1 MSIFGSMT
9 TAVLGLSAQSKA
21 LGHIS
26 DNIANA
32 STVGYKRVNTAFET
46 LVLQSNERL
55 HAPGGVTAA
64 PVFMNNIQ
72 GNLTQVQSPTNA
84 AIQGQG
90 FFSVSK
96 LSRGLTGPGQQGET
110 VQTQTGTLNA
120 DNVYYTRV
128 GDFEL
133 DKNRYLVN
141 SAGFALNGWI
151 VDDTTGQLS
160 KDVVQPLQ
168 VNTMTDKPQA
178 TNSIT
183 LGANLPATPKPGE
196 AIPPSS
202 IQVYDTQGNARTV
215 QFNWRQDGANN
226 WRLGID
232 APGSSMQPVAGT
244 FAGGAA
250 DMKTGGAVAGVT
262 PVAQESNVL
271 VNGTTSIPKSSVTIS
286 GRTNYYPSDAL
297 NPSGSSQDN
306 LRVGDRYSLTVN
318 GAVVASVELVI
329 PPLNPLFPEQRDIAS
344 FTSFADIAND
354 LAGQINAMTPAPY
367 SAKIDPGDARK
378 ILVETLDGAP
388 VQVSGLFTNAS
399 PQLSTI
405 SGPSTNPT
413 GTAAPGNHQQ
423 STFTFSNATVDV
435 GDEFRITVAGQEFR
449 VRVTTNNDTG
459 TPTTGVTNMSIG
471 NVYSLA
477 PPTGIDAIVARMSAL
492 INAKL
497 PAIGVTA
504 AIGTAATGAA
514 TGSAANQLVLDGT
527 AGVPTF
533 SSSYRVVNADSR
545 KNDIKSTS
553 PATYTP
559 ATISTLQLPA
569 PGVMESTLVTFPS
582 AATLHVP
589 DQYSVTVLNQTFTT
603 TVKYNNINNLKDMD
617 GVLKDLRDQIN
628 SAGLAVGASIT
639 PAGAL
644 QLDGTVAN
652 TALGISGNKL
662 EIEGTDNVRVG
673 DTYTISVDN
682 VPYSVSVTADNVLTM
697 GDYGGIADALAAK
710 INSARPQAP
719 VIATVVNSEVKLTAR
734 NPGTPFK
741 VNQEYTSGAA
751 SNNQKTGPTKSE
763 PTETRGQ
770 RQEFSFPQTQID
782 IGDTYTVTVDGT
794 PISVKVDKSN
804 YSSLEDISGVLQ
816 QLANKINSEN
826 LNVTATATGGRLSI
840 THNTPSTGRFEATAN
855 IDNATGSSGTLN
867 IGAGGVAN
875 VEGVRQ
881 KQSVT
886 LTGSPG
892 DKDAEYTVTING
904 SPVTYRTTGAET
916 SMETIAA
923 NLANMIN
930 KNTSL
935 PVTASAE
942 GAVLNV
948 VAKTQTG
955 TAADQFALE
964 TYATAGTTPAHIQ
977 LSFGTEPENVGT
989 ITSISTAKVGTGTA
1003 VTSANQTVGADA
1015 NVTFTV
1021 DYGFGPQQITLNVGQ
1036 IGKSGGVTQY
1046 AGSEINV
1053 TQLVQDGAS
1062 RGQFKEV
1069 VYGDNGDVIVN
1080 YDNGRSRVIGRI
1092 PVVTFNNPNAL
1103 QREAGGVYIET
1114 EDGGR
1119 PNFNDPDTNGAG
1131 AVIANSVES
1140 SNVDIADEFTKLI
1153 VTQRTYS
1160 ANTKIVTT
1168 SDEMLQEVLGLKR

>member
-151 VDDTTGQLS
+151 VDDVTGQLK

-168 VNTMTDKPQA
+168 VNTLTDKPQS

-183 LGANLPATPKPGE
+183 LGANLPATPTPGVP
-196 AIPPSS
+196 IPSSS
-202 IQVYDTQGNARTV
+202 IQVYDTQGNARTI
-215 QFNWRQDGANN
+215 QFNWRQDAANA

-232 APGSSMQPVAGT
+232 APGSSMQPVAGS

-250 DMKTGGAVAGVT
+250 TMATGSQISGVT
-262 PVAQESNVL
+262 PVAQVSQVR
-271 VNGTTSIPKSSVTIS
+271 VDGTTSVPASSVTIG
-286 GRTNYYPSDAL
+286 GRTNYYPD
-297 NPSGSSQDN
+297 GTSQDN
-306 LRVGDRYSLTVN
+306 IRIGDTYTLNINGSTSATVTVTAAN
-318 GAVVASVELVI
+318 IGTLSNYGEVAAALM
-329 PPLNPLFPEQRDIAS
+329 D
-344 FTSFADIAND
+344 
-354 LAGQINAMTPAPY
+354 QINAMSPALY
-367 SAKIDPGDARK
+367 QAKLDTNDSRRI
-378 ILVETLDGAP
+378 IVETTGATPAP
-388 VQVSGLFTNAS
+388 VQVSGTFNNTT
-399 PQLSTI
+399 PQTSTI
-405 SGPSTNPT
+405 SGPSTNGT
-413 GTAAPGNHQQ
+413 GSLSGDQR
-423 STFTFSNATVDV
+423 STFTFSTAAIDV
-435 GDEFRITVAGQEFR
+435 GDEFRITVAGKEFKT
-449 VRVTTNNDTG
+449 RVTSANIG
-459 TPTTGVTNMSIG
+459 TLADINGVVAN
-471 NVYSLA
+471 LA
-477 PPTGIDAIVARMSAL
+477 NQINTAVPPLG
-492 INAKL
+492 INAL
-497 PAIGVTA
+497 
-504 AIGTAATGAA
+504 IGTATVPAGT
-514 TGSAANQLVLDGT
+514 ANQLVLDGT
-527 AGVPTF
+527 ATTQTFTANYGVT
-533 SSSYRVVNADSR
+533 NADSR
-545 KNDIKSTS
+545 KNSITASTPVVYS
-553 PATYTP
+553 ALTAAPVQIANATQPEIT
-559 ATISTLQLPA
+559 Q
-569 PGVMESTLVTFPS
+569 VDFPT
-582 AATLHVP
+582 AATLKVP
-589 DQYSVTVLNQTFTT
+589 DQYVVNVLGQEFKTT
-603 TVKYNNINNLKDMD
+603 ISYANINALKDMD
-617 GVLKDLRDQIN
+617 GVVNDLVTKIN
-628 SAGLAVGASIT
+628 AAGLAVSASRNA
-639 PAGAL
+639 AGDL
-644 QLDGTVAN
+644 VLSGTTN
-652 TALGISGNKL
+652 GTALNASANSLDIT
-662 EIEGTDNVRVG
+662 GTDNVRVG
-673 DTYTISVDN
+673 DSYTVRVDG
-682 VPYSVSVTADNVLTM
+682 VPYTVSVTGDNILTM
-697 GDYGGIADALAAK
+697 GTYGGVANALAAQ

-719 VIATVVNSEVKLTAR
+719 VIASVENSQLQLTAR

-741 VNQEYTSGAA
+741 IDQEFSNGTA
-751 SNNQKTGPTKSE
+751 SNNQVNGPTTSA
-763 PTETRGQ
+763 PTDSRGQ
-770 RQEFSFPQTQID
+770 RQEFSYPQTQID
-782 IGDTYTVTVDGT
+782 IGDVYSVSVDGT
-794 PISVKVDKSN
+794 PISVTVDKSN
-804 YSSLEDISGVLQ
+804 YGNFQDINGVLQ
-816 QLANKINSEN
+816 ELANRVNAAN
-826 LNVTATATGGRLSI
+826 LNVVATATGGRLTL
-840 THNTPSTGRFEATAN
+840 THNTSSTGKFEAKAS
-855 IDNATGSSGTLN
+855 IQNATGSPGTLTASTSTSN
-867 IGAGGVAN
+867 VA
-875 VEGVRQ
+875 GVRQ
-881 KQSVT
+881 SESVT
-886 LTGSPG
+886 LTGTPG
-892 DKDAEYTVTING
+892 DKGAEYTVTI
-904 SPVTYRTTGAET
+904 SDTPITYKTTGEET

-923 NLANMIN
+923 NLANLVN

-942 GAVLNV
+942 GSVLKL
-948 VAKTQTG
+948 VAKTATG
-955 TAADQFALE
+955 DPDNKFRLDVSAQ
-964 TYATAGTTPAHIQ
+964 AGTTPAHV
-977 LSFGTEPENVGT
+977 LLNFGTDPGNVGT
-989 ITSISTAKVGTGTA
+989 IASVSTAKVGTGTA
-1003 VTSANQTVGADA
+1003 VTSANQGVGADA

-1021 DYGFGPQQITLNVGQ
+1021 DYGFGPQQITLNLGQ
-1036 IGKSGGVTQY
+1036 IGKSGGVTQF
-1046 AGSEINV
+1046 AGNEINV
-1053 TQLVQDGAS
+1053 RELVQDGAS
-1062 RGQFKEV
+1062 RGQYKEV

-1114 EDGGR
+1114 DDGGR

-1131 AVIANSVES
+1131 AVVANSVES

>member
-151 VDDTTGQLS
+151 VDDVTGQLK

-168 VNTMTDKPQA
+168 VNTLTDKPQS

-183 LGANLPATPKPGE
+183 LGANLPATPTPGVP
-196 AIPPSS
+196 IPSSS
-202 IQVYDTQGNARTV
+202 IQVYDTQGNARTI
-215 QFNWRQDGANN
+215 QFNWRQDAANA

-232 APGSSMQPVAGT
+232 APGSSMQPVAGS

-250 DMKTGGAVAGVT
+250 SMSAGSPVTGVT
-262 PVAQESNVL
+262 PVAQVSQVR
-271 VNGTTSIPKSSVTIS
+271 VDGTTSVPPSSVTIG
-286 GRTNYYPSDAL
+286 GRTNYYPD
-297 NPSGSSQDN
+297 GTSQDN
-306 LRVGDRYSLTVN
+306 IRVGDTYTLNINGSAPITV
-318 GAVVASVELVI
+318 AVTAANIGNFSSYQDVAAALM
-329 PPLNPLFPEQRDIAS
+329 N
-344 FTSFADIAND
+344 
-354 LAGQINAMTPAPY
+354 QINAMSPALY
-367 SAKIDPGDARK
+367 QAKLDEKDNRK
-378 ILVETLDGAP
+378 IIVETSGANP
-388 VQVSGLFTNAS
+388 TQVEISGTFSNTT
-399 PQLSTI
+399 PQTSTI
-405 SGPSTNPT
+405 SGPSTNST
-413 GTAAPGNHQQ
+413 GSASGDQR
-423 STFTFSNATVDV
+423 STFTFSTAAIDV
-435 GDEFRITVAGQEFR
+435 GDEFRITVAGTEFKT
-449 VRVTTNNDTG
+449 RVTSANIG
-459 TPTTGVTNMSIG
+459 TLQAAGGINGV
-471 NVYSLA
+471 VADLA
-477 PPTGIDAIVARMSAL
+477 SQ
-492 INAKL
+492 INAAVPPL
-497 PAIGVTA
+497 GINAL
-504 AIGTAATGAA
+504 IGTATVPPG
-514 TGSAANQLVLDGT
+514 TANQLVLDGT
-527 AGVPTF
+527 AVTQSFTTTYGVT
-533 SSSYRVVNADSR
+533 NADSR
-545 KNDIKSTS
+545 KNSITASTPVDYS
-553 PATYTP
+553 VMVATPTQPATAALPEITQV
-559 ATISTLQLPA
+559 TIPT
-569 PGVMESTLVTFPS
+569 T
-582 AATLHVP
+582 ATLKVP
-589 DQYSVTVLNQTFTT
+589 DQYVVNVLGQEFKTT
-603 TVKYNNINNLKDMD
+603 ISYANINTLKDMD
-617 GVLKDLRDQIN
+617 GVVDDLVAKIN
-628 SAGLAVGASIT
+628 LAGLAVNASKNA
-639 PAGAL
+639 AGHL
-644 QLDGTVAN
+644 VLTGTMN
-652 TALGISGNKL
+652 GTALNVSASSLDIT
-662 EIEGTDNVRVG
+662 GTDNVRVG
-673 DTYTISVDN
+673 DSYTVRVDG
-682 VPYSVSVTADNVLTM
+682 VPYAVSVTADNILTM
-697 GDYGGIADALAAK
+697 GTYGGIANALAAQ

-719 VIATVVNSEVKLTAR
+719 VIASVVNSELKVTAR
-734 NPGTPFK
+734 NPGTAFK
-741 VNQEYTSGAA
+741 IDQEFSSGTAT
-751 SNNQKTGPTKSE
+751 NNQVNGPTISA
-763 PTETRGQ
+763 PTDSRGQ
-770 RQEFSFPQTQID
+770 RQEFSYPQTQID
-782 IGDTYTVTVDGT
+782 IGDVYSVSIDGT

-804 YSSLEDISGVLQ
+804 YGNFEDINGVLQ
-816 QLANKINSEN
+816 ELANRVNAAN
-826 LNVTATATGGRLSI
+826 LNVVATATGGRLTL
-840 THNTPSTGRFEATAN
+840 THNTSTTGKFEAKAS
-855 IDNATGSSGTLN
+855 IQNATGSPGTLTASTTTSN
-867 IGAGGVAN
+867 VGGVPQS
-875 VEGVRQ
+875 E
-881 KQSVT
+881 SVT
-886 LTGSPG
+886 LTGTPG
-892 DKDAEYTVTING
+892 DKGAEYTVTINDT
-904 SPVTYRTTGAET
+904 PITYKTTGEET

-923 NLANMIN
+923 SLANMVN

-942 GAVLNV
+942 GSVLKL
-948 VAKTQTG
+948 VAKTATS
-955 TAADQFALE
+955 DPDKQFRLDPSAQ
-964 TYATAGTTPAHIQ
+964 AGTTPAHV
-977 LSFGTEPENVGT
+977 LLNFGTDPDNVGT
-989 ITSISTAKVGTGTA
+989 ITSVSTAKVGTGTA
-1003 VTSANQTVGADA
+1003 VTSANQGLGADA

-1021 DYGFGPQQITLNVGQ
+1021 DYGFGPQQITLNLGQ
-1036 IGKSGGVTQY
+1036 IGKSGGVTQF
-1046 AGSEINV
+1046 AGNEINV
-1053 TQLVQDGAS
+1053 RELVQDGAS
-1062 RGQFKEV
+1062 RGQYKEV

-1114 EDGGR
+1114 DDGGR

-1131 AVIANSVES
+1131 AVVANSVES

>member
-151 VDDTTGQLS
+151 VDDVTGQLK

-168 VNTMTDKPQA
+168 VNTLTDKPQS

-183 LGANLPATPKPGE
+183 LGANLPATPTPGVP
-196 AIPPSS
+196 IPSSS
-202 IQVYDTQGNARTV
+202 IQVYDTQGNARTI
-215 QFNWRQDGANN
+215 QFNWRQDAANA

-232 APGSSMQPVAGT
+232 APGSATQPVAGSFT
-244 FAGGAA
+244 GGAA
-250 DMKTGGAVAGVT
+250 TMAAGSQVPGVT
-262 PVAQESNVL
+262 PVAQVSQVL
-271 VNGTTSIPKSSVTIS
+271 VNGTTSFPSSSVTVS
-286 GRTNYYPSDAL
+286 GRTNYYPD
-297 NPSGSSQDN
+297 GTSQDN
-306 LRVGDRYSLTVN
+306 IRVGDTYSLTIN
-318 GAVVASVELVI
+318 GSTVTVAVTAA
-329 PPLNPLFPEQRDIAS
+329 NIAS
-344 FTSFADIAND
+344 FPNFSDVANA
-354 LAGQINAMTPAPY
+354 LASAVNGMVPAPY
-367 SAKIDPGDARK
+367 TAEIDSSDPRK
-378 ILVETLDGAP
+378 ILVKKLDGAP
-388 VQVSGLFTNAS
+388 VEVSGSFSNSA

-405 SGPSTNPT
+405 SGPSTNLT
-413 GTAAPGNHQQ
+413 GSVSGDQR
-423 STFTFSNATVDV
+423 STFTFSTAAIDV
-435 GDEFRITVAGQEFR
+435 GDEFRITVAGTEFKT
-449 VRVTTNNDTG
+449 RVTSANIGALGNIN
-459 TPTTGVTNMSIG
+459 GV
-471 NVYSLA
+471 VADLA
-477 PPTGIDAIVARMSAL
+477 NQINTAVPPLG
-492 INAKL
+492 INAL
-497 PAIGVTA
+497 
-504 AIGTAATGAA
+504 IGTATVPPG
-514 TGSAANQLVLDGT
+514 TANQLVLDGT
-527 AGVPTF
+527 AATQTFTASYGVT
-533 SSSYRVVNADSR
+533 NADSR
-545 KNDIKSTS
+545 KNDITASTPVDFS
-553 PATYTP
+553 VATPTTTQVANAALP
-559 ATISTLQLPA
+559 EITQL
-569 PGVMESTLVTFPS
+569 SFPTT
-582 AATLHVP
+582 ATLKVP
-589 DQYSVTVLNQTFTT
+589 DQYIVNVLGTEFKT
-603 TVKYNNINNLKDMD
+603 TVSYSNINTLTDMN
-617 GVLKDLRDQIN
+617 GVVNDLARQIN
-628 SAGLAVGASIT
+628 DAGLAVGAT
-639 PAGAL
+639 VNAAGAL
-644 QLDGTVAN
+644 VLSGTTN
-652 TALGISGNKL
+652 GTALNVSGSKL
-662 EIEGTDNVRVG
+662 DITATDNVRVG
-673 DTYTISVDN
+673 DSYTVRVDG
-682 VPYSVSVTADNVLTM
+682 VPYAVSVTADNILTM
-697 GDYGGIADALAAK
+697 GTYGGIANALAAQ

-719 VIATVVNSEVKLTAR
+719 VIASVVNSQLQVTAR

-741 VNQEYTSGAA
+741 IDQEYTSGSA
-751 SNNQKTGPTKSE
+751 SNNQVNGPTISA
-763 PTETRGQ
+763 PTDSRGQ
-770 RQEFSFPQTQID
+770 RQEFSYPQTQID
-782 IGDTYTVTVDGT
+782 IGDVYSVSVDGT

-804 YSSLEDISGVLQ
+804 FGNFQDINGVLQ
-816 QLANKINSEN
+816 ELANRVNAAN
-826 LNVTATATGGRLSI
+826 LNVVATSTGGRLTL
-840 THNTPSTGRFEATAN
+840 THNTSTTGKFEAKAS
-855 IDNATGSSGTLN
+855 IQNATGSSGTLTASTTTSN
-867 IGAGGVAN
+867 VA
-875 VEGVRQ
+875 GVRQ
-881 KQSVT
+881 SESVT
-886 LTGSPG
+886 LTGTPG
-892 DKDAEYTVTING
+892 DKDAEYTVIVNG
-904 SPVTYRTTGAET
+904 SPITYRTTGEET

-923 NLANMIN
+923 SLANLVN

-942 GAVLNV
+942 GSVLKL
-948 VAKTQTG
+948 VAKTASG
-955 TAADQFALE
+955 TVADQFTLE
-964 TYATAGTTPAHIQ
+964 TAAQAGTTPAHV
-977 LSFGTEPENVGT
+977 LLNFGTDPDNVGT
-989 ITSISTAKVGTGTA
+989 ITSVSTAKVGTGTA
-1003 VTSANQTVGADA
+1003 VTSANQAVGADA

-1021 DYGFGPQQITLNVGQ
+1021 DYGFGPQQITLNLGQ
-1036 IGKSGGVTQY
+1036 IGKSGGVTQF

-1053 TQLVQDGAS
+1053 RELVQDGAS
-1062 RGQFKEV
+1062 RGQYKEV

-1080 YDNGRSRVIGRI
+1080 YDNGRSRTIGRI

-1114 EDGGR
+1114 DDGGR

-1131 AVIANSVES
+1131 AVVANSVES